1 MHAEKGVNL
10 VRNLAERNWAT
21 RTTTTTTYL
30 TKIDMVVVVVVI
42 MLYRTLSIPLILR

>member
-1 MHAEKGVNL
+1 MHADKGVNL

-30 TKIDMVVVVVVI
+30 TKIDMVVVVVI

>member
-21 RTTTTTTYL
+21 RTTTTTYL
-30 TKIDMVVVVVVI
+30 TKIDMVVVVVI